1 MEMSATIYV
10 TGTLSLL
17 LLLLSRGAAMEQGRQ
32 EWQGHY
38 NVLLHAKSEYHKV
51 EISYEA
57 TEKLYHKCT
66 AAAS

>member
-1 MEMSATIYV
+1 
-10 TGTLSLL
+10 
-17 LLLLSRGAAMEQGRQ
+17 MEQGRQ